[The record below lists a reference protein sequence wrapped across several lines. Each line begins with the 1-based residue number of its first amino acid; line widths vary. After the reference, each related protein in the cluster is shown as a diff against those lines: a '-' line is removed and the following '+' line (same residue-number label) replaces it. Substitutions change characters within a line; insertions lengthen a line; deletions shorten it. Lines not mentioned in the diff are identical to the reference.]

1 MKWPRERSGHAT
13 SIINSISSNGQVT
26 PHLITI
32 GGRGDDLQPLNDS
45 WILDISSLI
54 WYQVMYIT

>member
-1 MKWPRERSGHAT
+1 MKWPKARDNHAT

-32 GGRGDDLQPLNDS
+32 GGYGYDDQPLNDS

>member
-1 MKWPRERSGHAT
+1 MKWPKGRSAHAT
-13 SIINSISSNGQVT
+13 SIINSISSNEQLT
-26 PHLITI
+26 SHLITI
-32 GGRGDDLQPLNDS
+32 GGLDDDLQPLNDS

>member
-1 MKWPRERSGHAT
+1 MKWPKGRSNHAT
-13 SIINSISSNGQVT
+13 SIINSISSNEQVSS
-26 PHLITI
+26 HLITI
-32 GGRGDDLQPLNDS
+32 GGRGDDGQPLNDS

>member
-1 MKWPRERSGHAT
+1 MKWPKGRQSHAT
-13 SIINSISSNGQVT
+13 CIINGISSNEQLT
-26 PHLITI
+26 SHLITI
-32 GGRGDDLQPLNDS
+32 GGYGDDNQPLNDS

>member
-1 MKWPRERSGHAT
+1 MKWPKGRSGHAT
-13 SIINSISSNGQVT
+13 SIINSISFNQQLTS
-26 PHLITI
+26 HLITI
-32 GGRGDDLQPLNDS
+32 GGRGDDLQLLNDS

>member
-1 MKWPRERSGHAT
+1 MKWPKGRAGHAT
-13 SIINSISSNGQVT
+13 SIINSISSNGQLT
-26 PHLITI
+26 SHLITI
-32 GGRGDDLQPLNDS
+32 GGEDDDAQPLNDS

>member
-1 MKWPRERSGHAT
+1 MKWPKARDNHAT
-13 SIINSISSNGQVT
+13 SIINSISSNEQLI

-32 GGRGDDLQPLNDS
+32 GGQDDDLQPLNDS